1 MGKELITECI
11 QERRNKTDK
20 TKLNISS
27 CLDLFFDWLEGKTI
41 SKRTILAYLDHLDK
55 HEYKINGTGET
66 KKYSALSKYQHTSV
80 LRSRHRTTYSQ
91 VSNQCLDFQGHYQ
104 QLKINF

>member
-1 MGKELITECI
+1 MAIFTIPMLGFKF
-11 QERRNKTDK
+11 
-20 TKLNISS
+20 NISP
-27 CLDLFFDWLEGKTI
+27 I
-41 SKRTILAYLDHLDK
+41 AIL
-55 HEYKINGTGET
+55 G
-66 KKYSALSKYQHTSV
+66 